1 MTGPPRQGRQL
12 RRVPWRPLVQL
23 GAFALAV
30 HLLLPQ
36 LAGLEATAEAL
47 ARASW
52 WLSVTVILLE
62 GASLA
67 AYGEL
72 VFLVLRS
79 FAEPADRALVQ
90 RTTFVGNALGRALP
104 GGTTAALAT
113 VLNALGRA
121 GLDPVKTAA
130 ALAASGTLSAVVL
143 ALLLP
148 AALLLAVVGGDR
160 GAAVEG
166 AAAAALGI
174 AAASLAARPLL
185 RRSAVAGRVARKIAA
200 SLSRGPLRGRV
211 NPDQV
216 GSAVQG
222 GLAKVNELVSDPAT
236 LRSGAVWALANW
248 LLDLS
253 ALVLI
258 AVVIGQGVP
267 LSALPLAYVV
277 AALTAA
283 VPTTP
288 GGVGVVE
295 AVMVATLVGAGAP
308 AGAAAATVLG
318 WRLISH
324 WLPIAVGLALLPTLN
339 GRGRPQ
345 GSGRSAERGI

>member
-1 MTGPPRQGRQL
+1 MQL
-12 RRVPWRPLVQL
+12 AAV
-23 GAFALAV
+23 ALAV

-36 LAGLEATAEAL
+36 LAGLEATAQAL
-47 ARASW
+47 ARTTW
-52 WLSVTVILLE
+52 WLGVTVIVLE
-62 GASLA
+62 GASVA

-72 VFLVLRS
+72 VLLVLRF
-79 FAEPADRALVQ
+79 FAEPADRGLVQ

-113 VLNALGRA
+113 VLNAMGRA
-121 GLDPVKTAA
+121 GLDPVRAAA
-130 ALAASGTLSAVVL
+130 ALAASGALSAVVL

-148 AALLLAVVGGDR
+148 AALLLAVAGGDR
-160 GAAVEG
+160 GAAVVG
-166 AAAAALGI
+166 AAAAALCI
-174 AAASLAARPLL
+174 VAAMLAVRPAL
-185 RRSAVAGRVARKIAA
+185 RRSAAAGRLAGRIAG
-200 SLSRGPLRGRV
+200 LLNRGPLRGRV
-211 NPDQV
+211 DPGRV
-216 GSAVQG
+216 ASAVQT
-222 GLAKVNELVSDPAT
+222 GLDKVNQLFSDPAT
-236 LRSGAVWALANW
+236 LRRAAAWAGANW

-253 ALVLI
+253 ALVVI
-258 AVVIGQGVP
+258 AMVIGQGVP

-277 AALTAA
+277 AALSAA

-308 AGAAAATVLG
+308 AGAATATVLG

-339 GRGRPQ
+339 GRARRHG
-345 GSGRSAERGI
+345 